1 MNVVIT
7 KSVQNQ
13 KVQTEIYKTGPEQT
27 RIFKKSDVVQLNEV
41 MHVSSTTGSHAEIRF
56 SYLLDHN

>member
-13 KVQTEIYKTGPEQT
+13 KVQTEIYKTGPERT

-56 SYLLDHN
+56 SY